1 VAAEESGN
9 HPAKRKDGL
18 PKGAPRR
25 PGLKSVFIRGGIAA
39 AIFFMFLYFI
49 NKDTPAIALAWSLA
63 IFVFMIPLG
72 MLLDRL
78 SYRMALK
85 RWMKSQ
91 GRA

>member
-1 VAAEESGN
+1 MLFNAATLMMGTF
-9 HPAKRKDGL
+9 
-18 PKGAPRR
+18 GAAT
-25 PGLKSVFIRGGIAA
+25 LAA
-39 AIFFMFLYFI
+39 HQ
-49 NKDTPAIALAWSLA
+49 IALNLA
-63 IFVFMIPLG
+63 GLAFMIPLG